1 MTVNIH
7 TSTHTLSIIL
17 LVSTGG
23 AVCVWVLGTAGD
35 YIHPAAGSPRGE
47 GGNVIYTLITRA
59 PLNTPPDRCNILDI
73 SSSFF
78 TPLFFPLFPS
88 FRLNPP
94 YNPEPHADICSPRHE
109 YRAVEVQRSCCA
121 LCMFTCV
128 CAECAKQN
136 SSMSLSLFL
145 FLSPQSSH
153 HQNASSIHPLQ
164 SLLYINLFSEDGE
177 TNPAATPQYHLP
189 WGIKGWLSCYCLS
202 Q

>member
-78 TPLFFPLFPS
+78 TPLFSLYSLPS
-88 FRLNPP
+88 ASI
-94 YNPEPHADICSPRHE
+94 PHTTPSPMLIFALLVMNTEQWRCRGAAVLCVCS
-109 YRAVEVQRSCCA
+109 
-121 LCMFTCV
+121 CV

>member
-94 YNPEPHADICSPRHE
+94 YNPELPMLIFALLVMNTEQWRCRGA
-109 YRAVEVQRSCCA
+109 AV
-121 LCMFTCV
+121 LCV
-128 CAECAKQN
+128 CSRVCVQN
-136 SSMSLSLFL
+136 V
-145 FLSPQSSH
+145 QSRTPLCHFHSFFFSH
-153 HQNASSIHPLQ
+153 LNLPTIKMHPL
-164 SLLYINLFSEDGE
+164 SIPSNRSF
-177 TNPAATPQYHLP
+177 
-189 WGIKGWLSCYCLS
+189 I
-202 Q
+202 

>member
-109 YRAVEVQRSCCA
+109 YRAVEVQRCCCA
-121 LCMFTCV
+121 LCMFMCV
-128 CAECAKQN
+128 CRMCKAE
-136 SSMSLSLFL
+136 
-145 FLSPQSSH
+145 
-153 HQNASSIHPLQ
+153 
-164 SLLYINLFSEDGE
+164 LLYVTFTLSFSLTSIFPPSKCILYPSPPIAPLYKSIFRG
-177 TNPAATPQYHLP
+177 
-189 WGIKGWLSCYCLS
+189 WGDQPCGNSTVPPPMGN
-202 Q
+202 